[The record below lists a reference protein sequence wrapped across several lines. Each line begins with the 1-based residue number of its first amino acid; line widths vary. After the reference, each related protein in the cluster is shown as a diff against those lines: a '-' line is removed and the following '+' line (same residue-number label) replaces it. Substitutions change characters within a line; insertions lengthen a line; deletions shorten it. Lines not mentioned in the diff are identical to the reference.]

1 MNWNNKKVLVTGG
14 ASFIGSHLCEQ
25 IVQKGAKVRVAE
37 NFSSGARDHL
47 AHIECETLEGDLLD
61 PSFCDQATKGMEV
74 VFHLAAD
81 HGGRGYIDSH
91 PVECSTNMI
100 LDGQVFRHAHRNEAE
115 KIIFKNKQIR
125 KKLELYIFKIVRK
138 KRSDFIKQE
147 KEKKTR
153 LIFIDIPLLFEN
165 NLEKQFHKVIS
176 IIASK
181 QVRLKRLK
189 KTRKMTETQFKNII
203 KSQTSD
209 VIRKNKS
216 DYVIY
221 NNSTLKDYKTKI
233 NKLINKL

>member
-1 MNWNNKKVLVTGG
+1 MTKTIAITGGIGSGKSTLCGKLKEKGFKIHSSDEQVAKIYKNPEKKFITYLRTIGLSKSISKKNINKKII
-14 ASFIGSHLCEQ
+14 S
-25 IVQKGAKVRVAE
+25 
-37 NFSSGARDHL
+37 
-47 AHIECETLEGDLLD
+47 
-61 PSFCDQATKGMEV
+61 
-74 VFHLAAD
+74 
-81 HGGRGYIDSH
+81 
-91 PVECSTNMI
+91 
-100 LDGQVFRHAHRNEAE
+100 
-115 KIIFKNKQIR
+115 KIIFENKQIR

-165 NLEKQFHKVIS
+165 NLETQFHKVIS

-203 KSQTSD
+203 RSQTSD
-209 VIRKNKS
+209 VIRKKKS

>member
-1 MNWNNKKVLVTGG
+1 MTKTIAITGG
-14 ASFIGSHLCEQ
+14 IGSGKSTFCSKLKEKGFKIHSSDEQ
-25 IVQKGAKVRVAE
+25 VAKIYKNPEKKFVTYLRTIGLSKSISKK
-37 NFSSGARDHL
+37 N
-47 AHIECETLEGDLLD
+47 
-61 PSFCDQATKGMEV
+61 
-74 VFHLAAD
+74 
-81 HGGRGYIDSH
+81 IDKKIIS
-91 PVECSTNMI
+91 
-100 LDGQVFRHAHRNEAE
+100 
-115 KIIFKNKQIR
+115 KIIFENKQIR

-147 KEKKTR
+147 KQKKTR

-165 NLEKQFHKVIS
+165 NLEKQFNKVIS

-189 KTRKMTETQFKNII
+189 KTRKMSENQFKNITR
-203 KSQTSD
+203 SQTSD
-209 VIRKNKS
+209 VIRKKKS

>member
-1 MNWNNKKVLVTGG
+1 MTKTIAITGG
-14 ASFIGSHLCEQ
+14 IGSGKSTFCSKLKEKGFKIHSSDEQ
-25 IVQKGAKVRVAE
+25 VAKIYKNPEKKFVTYLRTIGLSKSISKK
-37 NFSSGARDHL
+37 N
-47 AHIECETLEGDLLD
+47 
-61 PSFCDQATKGMEV
+61 
-74 VFHLAAD
+74 
-81 HGGRGYIDSH
+81 IDKKIIS
-91 PVECSTNMI
+91 
-100 LDGQVFRHAHRNEAE
+100 
-115 KIIFKNKQIR
+115 KIIFENKQIK

-209 VIRKNKS
+209 VIRKKKS

-221 NNSTLKDYKTKI
+221 NNSTLKDYKIKI
-233 NKLINKL
+233 NKLISKL

>member
-1 MNWNNKKVLVTGG
+1 MTKIIAITGG
-14 ASFIGSHLCEQ
+14 IGSGKSTLCSKLKDKGFKIHSSDEQ
-25 IVQKGAKVRVAE
+25 VAKIYQNPDKKFFTYLRTIGLSKSISKK
-37 NFSSGARDHL
+37 N
-47 AHIECETLEGDLLD
+47 
-61 PSFCDQATKGMEV
+61 
-74 VFHLAAD
+74 
-81 HGGRGYIDSH
+81 IDKKIIS
-91 PVECSTNMI
+91 
-100 LDGQVFRHAHRNEAE
+100 
-115 KIIFKNKQIR
+115 KIIFENKQIR

-181 QVRLKRLK
+181 QARLKRLK

-203 KSQTSD
+203 RSQTSD
-209 VIRKNKS
+209 VIRKKKS

-221 NNSTLKDYKTKI
+221 NNSTLKDYKIKI
-233 NKLINKL
+233 NKLISKL

>member
-1 MNWNNKKVLVTGG
+1 MTQTIAITGG
-14 ASFIGSHLCEQ
+14 IGSGKSTFCSKLKEKGFKIHSSDEQ
-25 IVQKGAKVRVAE
+25 VAKIYKNPDKKFITYLRTIGLSKSISKK
-37 NFSSGARDHL
+37 N
-47 AHIECETLEGDLLD
+47 
-61 PSFCDQATKGMEV
+61 
-74 VFHLAAD
+74 
-81 HGGRGYIDSH
+81 IDKKIIS
-91 PVECSTNMI
+91 
-100 LDGQVFRHAHRNEAE
+100 
-115 KIIFKNKQIR
+115 KIIFENKQIR

-209 VIRKNKS
+209 VIRKKKS

-221 NNSTLKDYKTKI
+221 NNSTLKDYKIKI
-233 NKLINKL
+233 NKLISKL

>member
-1 MNWNNKKVLVTGG
+1 MTKTIAITGG
-14 ASFIGSHLCEQ
+14 IGSGKSTFCSKLKEKGFKVHSSDEQ
-25 IVQKGAKVRVAE
+25 VAKIYKNPDKKFVTYLRTIGLSKSISKK
-37 NFSSGARDHL
+37 N
-47 AHIECETLEGDLLD
+47 
-61 PSFCDQATKGMEV
+61 
-74 VFHLAAD
+74 
-81 HGGRGYIDSH
+81 IDKKIIS
-91 PVECSTNMI
+91 
-100 LDGQVFRHAHRNEAE
+100 
-115 KIIFKNKQIR
+115 KIIFENKQIR

-147 KEKKTR
+147 KQKKTR

-189 KTRKMTETQFKNII
+189 KTRKMREPHFKNII
-203 KSQTSD
+203 RSQTSD
-209 VIRKNKS
+209 VIRKKKS
-216 DYVIY
+216 DYIIY

>member
-1 MNWNNKKVLVTGG
+1 MMKTIAITGG
-14 ASFIGSHLCEQ
+14 IGSGKSTLCSKLKEKGFKIHSSDEQ
-25 IVQKGAKVRVAE
+25 VAKIYKNPDKKFVTYLRTIGLSKSISKK
-37 NFSSGARDHL
+37 N
-47 AHIECETLEGDLLD
+47 
-61 PSFCDQATKGMEV
+61 
-74 VFHLAAD
+74 
-81 HGGRGYIDSH
+81 IDKKIIS
-91 PVECSTNMI
+91 
-100 LDGQVFRHAHRNEAE
+100 
-115 KIIFKNKQIR
+115 KIIFENKQIR

-138 KRSDFIKQE
+138 KRSDFIKRE

-181 QVRLKRLK
+181 QARLKRLK

-203 KSQTSD
+203 RSQTSD
-209 VIRKNKS
+209 VIRKKKS

>member
-1 MNWNNKKVLVTGG
+1 MTQTIAITGG
-14 ASFIGSHLCEQ
+14 IGSGKSTFCIKLKEKGFKIHSSDEQ
-25 IVQKGAKVRVAE
+25 VAKIYKNPDKKFVTYLHTIGLSKSISKK
-37 NFSSGARDHL
+37 N
-47 AHIECETLEGDLLD
+47 
-61 PSFCDQATKGMEV
+61 
-74 VFHLAAD
+74 
-81 HGGRGYIDSH
+81 IDKKIIS
-91 PVECSTNMI
+91 
-100 LDGQVFRHAHRNEAE
+100 
-115 KIIFKNKQIR
+115 KIIFENKQIR

-176 IIASK
+176 IISSK
-181 QVRLKRLK
+181 QARLKRLK

-203 KSQTSD
+203 RSQTSD

-221 NNSTLKDYKTKI
+221 NNSTLKDYKAKI